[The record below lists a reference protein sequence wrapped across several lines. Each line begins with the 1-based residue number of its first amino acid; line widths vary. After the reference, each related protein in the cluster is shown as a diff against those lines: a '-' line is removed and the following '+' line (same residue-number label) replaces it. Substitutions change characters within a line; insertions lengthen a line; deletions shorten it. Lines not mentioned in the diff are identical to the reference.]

1 METVNRA
8 TIMAKNVNT
17 VIRLI
22 IEAFCV
28 STENGIKI
36 FSIIRNAKTANNF
49 DGVYSRICDICKIP
63 VGSPQIAIIRFIYD
77 LEM

>member
-1 METVNRA
+1 MNYAMTVNA
-8 TIMAKNVNT
+8 I
-17 VIRLI
+17 IRLI
-22 IEAFCV
+22 IESFCV
-28 STENGIKI
+28 STENAQKI
-36 FSIIRNAKTANNF
+36 FWIIRKARSVKNF